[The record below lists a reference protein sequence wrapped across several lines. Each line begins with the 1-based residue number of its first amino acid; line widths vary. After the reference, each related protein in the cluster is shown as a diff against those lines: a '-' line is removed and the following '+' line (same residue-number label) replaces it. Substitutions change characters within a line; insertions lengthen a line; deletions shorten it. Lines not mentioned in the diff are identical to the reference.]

1 MLENGTLDVT
11 DKLTINTQAQ
21 LQKENAGDTID
32 TTNLKSYSLYAN
44 ASTLNIGADVN
55 LTAKMK
61 F

>member
-32 TTNLKSYSLYAN
+32 TTNLKA
-44 ASTLNIGADVN
+44 TLFMQMLQHLILVQ
-55 LTAKMK
+55 M
-61 F
+61 